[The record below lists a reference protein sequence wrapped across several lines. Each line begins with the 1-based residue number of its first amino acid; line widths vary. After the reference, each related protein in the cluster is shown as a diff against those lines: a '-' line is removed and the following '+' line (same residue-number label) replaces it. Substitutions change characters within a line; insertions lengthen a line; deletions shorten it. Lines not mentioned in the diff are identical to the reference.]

1 MINNGR
7 VFCMVKIRK
16 LRPQD
21 VSMEEALSQFL
32 LFRRARGIADSTL
45 EGHKYI
51 VSALIKR

>member
-1 MINNGR
+1 
-7 VFCMVKIRK
+7 MVKIRK

-51 VSALIKR
+51 VSAIIKR